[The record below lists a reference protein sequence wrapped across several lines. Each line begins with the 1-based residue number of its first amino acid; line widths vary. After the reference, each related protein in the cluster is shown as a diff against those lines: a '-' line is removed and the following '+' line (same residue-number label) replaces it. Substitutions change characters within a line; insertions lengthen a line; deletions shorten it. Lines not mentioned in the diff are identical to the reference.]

1 MFVREHAGVSEL
13 RIDPSVECLI
23 RGGPCGCDLAN
34 GDRAPGLL
42 ERKPSRCASGG
53 RNTVDIATGASAST
67 TAISNKLDSALSQ
80 GKKNS
85 SVSAASNQPTVATGT
100 EKSFA
105 DANRR
110 ALEQSAGQNA
120 ATLSLKSLPVKAVVR
135 INGKP
140 LGRDATPGVIGARH
154 LTRSKMEGPR
164 WILESSSLT
173 YVQRR
178 SAKSSCDLSAA
189 PRTPGYVQLE

>member
-1 MFVREHAGVSEL
+1 VFESLGSILLSGVQTVVVRVAVTWPMA
-13 RIDPSVECLI
+13 I
-23 RGGPCGCDLAN
+23 
-34 GDRAPGLL
+34 GLL
-42 ERKPSRCASGG
+42 VFLSASPLAAQAAAEYGH
-53 RNTVDIATGASAST
+53 IATGASAST
-67 TAISNKLDSALSQ
+67 TAISNKLDSAANKLDSALPQ

-140 LGRDATPGVIGARH
+140 VGRTPLQLSLAPGTYKVE
-154 LTRSKMEGPR
+154 MEGPR
-164 WILESSSLT
+164 MEFGKQQLDLRAEEKREIELH
-173 YVQRR
+173 
-178 SAKSSCDLSAA
+178 LSAA
-189 PRTPGYVQLE
+189 PRYPRYVQLE